1 MNKYKISSL
10 VRFVLPVLIFI
21 TAVGRVDAQRL
32 SVAEVNKASE
42 NWLKNFRFLLVPSE
56 KPDEIKSNLT
66 NIKVLYDA
74 EGKNVIA
81 YVVPLLPKG
90 YIIFS
95 NERRINPVLGYST
108 QTDFN
113 YKDSPE
119 NFTLNLTRTDMEMRL
134 KSLRNKTAR
143 NEVVNNNLR
152 LWDEYISGKIPAE
165 EKSPLEIIGPFVVSD
180 WGQGYV
186 SGDALY
192 NLYTPNNWPAGC
204 VATGLA
210 QVLNYYKWPPRG
222 VGSHGYTDNNTGY
235 QFADFGNTIYDW
247 PNTLDQYNDVWIT
260 DEQRAAAGTL
270 TYHSA
275 VSLNMDFEA
284 DGSTASTSDVPYA
297 LHSYFRSAGHYT
309 SRSVS
314 GFWTAL
320 KNNMLDYRPAI
331 VAISGTGIGH
341 AAVVSGYA
349 DNNGYYHLNPGWY
362 GDYNGW
368 YDISGSWNMAGYT
381 YVNGA
386 AKGIVPSPMIIND
399 ERVGLLQFTLT
410 WDISV
415 HQDADYYQLNWS
427 ANPNGPWTTVNAA
440 IPDTFYTVTASSY
453 GTYYYEARARRDNIW
468 WDYSEPYKVVLDND
482 RELVFNVD
490 MNNRP
495 LQTGESLGVRGNI
508 YPLNGSA
515 NTGDFTDD
523 DGDGV
528 YSASIFFDYEYVGDL
543 LLYRFCVETGS
554 GIDIEDYNREY
565 TITSDDVQQ
574 LPVVEFNDVTPVEL
588 TSFTASAINDGI
600 LLLWNTA
607 TETNNKGFQVERKKE
622 KGESAWEGVA
632 FIEGNG
638 TTTEARQ
645 YSFVDKNINNG
656 KYFYRIKQI
665 DYDGSEEIFGP
676 VEIDYRPIVRFK
688 LDQNYP
694 NPFSK
699 GAGGSSL
706 TTIKYSIPVVV
717 ETQDFASLQQQRQQR
732 VTLKIYDSLGRE
744 IATLVDKNQSA
755 GNYEVLFDASS
766 VNGNLPSGIYYYR
779 LQFGNQSKTKKM
791 LIIK

>member
-1 MNKYKISSL
+1 MNKYKITKL
-10 VRFVLPVLIFI
+10 VKFVLLAMFFMAGSNSV
-21 TAVGRVDAQRL
+21 TAQKLTAGDI
-32 SVAEVNKASE
+32 EKASE

-56 KPDEIKSNLT
+56 EPEKIELKFCDMEK
-66 NIKVLYDA
+66 LYDE

-81 YVVPLLPKG
+81 YVVPLSPKG

-113 YKDSPE
+113 FFDAPD
-119 NFTLNLTRTDMEMRL
+119 NFTLNLVRTDMKTRL
-134 KSLRNKTAR
+134 ESLNNKAAK
-143 NEVVNNNLR
+143 EKIVKKNLK
-152 LWDEYISGKIPAE
+152 LWEEYISGDIQSE
-165 EKSPLEIIGPFVVSD
+165 EKFPLEIIGPFVVSD

-204 VATGLA
+204 VATGMA
-210 QVLNYYKWPPRG
+210 QVLNYYKWPPQG
-222 VGSHGYTDNNTGY
+222 VGSHGYTDDNTGY
-235 QFADFGNTIYDW
+235 QYADFGSTIYDW
-247 PNTLDQYNDVWIT
+247 PNTLDQYNDVLIT

-275 VSLNMDFEA
+275 VSLNMDFEE

-309 SRSVS
+309 SRSTS

-320 KNNMLDYRPAI
+320 ENNMLDYRPAI
-331 VAISGTGIGH
+331 VSISGTGIGH

-386 AKGIVPSPMIIND
+386 AKGIVPSPMIIDD

-427 ANPNGPWTTVNAA
+427 ANPDGPWSTVNAS
-440 IPDTFYTVTASSY
+440 IPDTFYTVTASNY
-453 GTYYYEARARRDNIW
+453 GTYYYEVRARRDDIW
-468 WDYSEPYKVVLDND
+468 WDYSEPYMVELDND
-482 RELVFNVD
+482 RELVFYVD
-490 MNNRP
+490 MSNRP
-495 LQTGESLGVRGNI
+495 LQPGESLGVRGNI
-508 YPLNGSA
+508 DPLNGSS

-565 TITSDDVQQ
+565 TITSDDIQQ

-588 TSFTASAINDGI
+588 TSFTATERDDGI
-600 LLLWNTA
+600 LLFWKTA
-607 TETNNKGFQVERKKE
+607 TETNNKGFEIQRASANLNEYERI
-622 KGESAWEGVA
+622 GFLRG
-632 FIEGNG
+632 GG
-638 TTTEARQ
+638 TTAEAKE
-645 YSFVDKNINNG
+645 YFFVDNNIAEG

-676 VEIDYRPIVRFK
+676 VEIDFHPIIKFK
-688 LDQNYP
+688 LEQNFP
-694 NPFSK
+694 NPFGK
-699 GAGGSSL
+699 SSL
-706 TTIKYSIPVVV
+706 SGNSVTTIRYSIPKTESGKNGDVDV
-717 ETQDFASLQQQRQQR
+717 SLI
-732 VTLKIYDSLGRE
+732 VYDILGRK
-744 IATLVDKNQSA
+744 IAALVEERKSP
-755 GNYEVLFDASS
+755 GNYEVTFDASDFGGGLS
-766 VNGNLPSGIYYYR
+766 SGIYYYR
-779 LQFGNQSKTKKM
+779 LQFGNQNQTKKM